1 MGPPTRLPA
10 MDGKGELD
18 PAELESD
25 LHRTWGR
32 RLAGWWTQ
40 YNDDYVKGRMQAP
53 IFRIGSSE
61 SVLGRWDGTRREITL
76 SARHILRDDWAAV
89 LDTLRHEMAHQY
101 VQEVLGVTD
110 EPPHGP
116 AFARTCERL
125 RCSRSAGSRV
135 ESLTGQGPDKTLR
148 VIQKLLSLAESP
160 NENEAQAAVQKA
172 RRLLVKYNVDVV
184 ELDRQR
190 NFSLRTLGDVKA
202 RHTSAELWIGSI
214 LGRFFFV
221 ESLWCQSYDPAHD
234 RRGSALQIYGTAEN
248 LDLAAYVYDYLSG
261 LLPLLWDDYRRTL
274 GLTHNRERQRYYAG
288 VLEGFFEKLTEQ
300 ERSMV
305 ASEALVW
312 KGDPQLTTF
321 FKYHNPRV
329 VTRSGGG
336 VRRTETYED
345 GVAEGK
351 RVSIRKPVKDGPGG
365 EVRLLGR

>member
-1 MGPPTRLPA
+1 
-10 MDGKGELD
+10 
-18 PAELESD
+18 
-25 LHRTWGR
+25 
-32 RLAGWWTQ
+32 
-40 YNDDYVKGRMQAP
+40 MQAP
-53 IFRIGSSE
+53 AFRIGSSE
-61 SVLGRWDGTRREITL
+61 SLLGRWDGTRREITL
-76 SARHILRDDWAAV
+76 SARHILRDDWTSV

-101 VQEVLGVTD
+101 VEEILDVTD

-116 AFARTCERL
+116 AFGQACERL
-125 RCSRSAGSRV
+125 RCSPLAGSSV
-135 ESLTGQGPDKTLR
+135 ESLAGQGPDKTLR

-160 NENEAQAAVQKA
+160 NEYEAQAAVQKA
-172 RRLLVKYNVDVV
+172 RRLLIKYNVDVV

-190 NFSLRTLGDVKA
+190 NFNHRILGDVKA

-214 LGRFFFV
+214 LSRFFFV
-221 ESLWCQSYDPAHD
+221 EALWCQSYDPVHD
-234 RRGSALQIYGTAEN
+234 RRGTALQIYGTVEN

-261 LLPLLWDDYRRTL
+261 LLPFLWDDYRRTR

-288 VLEGFFEKLTEQ
+288 VLEGFFEKLTTQ

-305 ASEALVW
+305 TSEALVW
-312 KGDPQLTTF
+312 KGDPQLAAF

-351 RVSIRKPVKDGPGG
+351 QVSIRKPVKNATGG